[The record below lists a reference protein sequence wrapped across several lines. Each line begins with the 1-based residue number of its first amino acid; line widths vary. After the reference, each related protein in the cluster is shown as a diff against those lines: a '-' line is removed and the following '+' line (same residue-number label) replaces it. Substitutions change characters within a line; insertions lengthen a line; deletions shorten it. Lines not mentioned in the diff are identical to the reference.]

1 MTIFEPFAGAEFSGG
16 PYDLIPQVFNAAWNR
31 AQSAALASSNNFTA
45 ALTAGGG
52 GARMT
57 SASVKLLKDTKAEF
71 DPKIVEPAVF
81 IPTNA
86 EAASVAKMTE
96 LSDAVIDKLA
106 GLFSGYMGEYFPNE
120 CGYLEKAQRWICD
133 TIENGGTGI
142 PSHVEDQIWQRDRS
156 RVLEETNRARDDVF
170 ASFAARGFPVPPGA
184 ALHAIRLSQT
194 EASNRIAQQSRDVAI
209 KQAEIEIENIRFAVD
224 KAINLYGTA
233 VAAASDYVKALS
245 VGPTSAMQIVPSI
258 TDSQSR
264 LISAAGDYYRAR
276 IAVKELELK
285 AHLPSAEFEQSAR
298 IKNGDWLMQMI
309 RNKVDAAISAA
320 QALSTQAAAALNGLH
335 ASTSLGASSSNS
347 VGYSYGGDVSGEVP
361 PKTIA

>member
-1 MTIFEPFAGAEFSGG
+1 MTIFASSAGAGFSGG
-16 PYDLIPQVFNAAWNR
+16 PYDLIPQVFNAAWDR
-31 AQSAALASSNNFTA
+31 AQNAASASSSNFSA
-45 ALTAGGG
+45 ALTAGGA
-52 GARMT
+52 GAHMN
-57 SASVKLLKDTKAEF
+57 SASVTF
-71 DPKIVEPAVF
+71 DSTVVEPSVF

-133 TIENGGTGI
+133 TIENGGTGL
-142 PSHVEDQIWQRDRS
+142 PPHVEDQIWQRDRS
-156 RVLEETNRARDDVF
+156 RVLEETNRARDEVF

-347 VGYSYGGDVSGEVP
+347 VGYSYGGDVSGEVS
-361 PKTIA
+361 PKTVA

>member
-1 MTIFEPFAGAEFSGG
+1 MTTFSGG
-16 PYDLIPQVFNAAWNR
+16 PYDLIPQVFNAAWDR
-31 AQSAALASSNNFTA
+31 AQNTASASSTNFNA

-52 GARMT
+52 GARMK
-57 SASVKLLKDTKAEF
+57 SASVKLVDDAAKAAF
-71 DPKIVEPAVF
+71 DPSVVEPAVF
-81 IPTNA
+81 IPKNA

-156 RVLEETNRARDDVF
+156 RVLEETNRARDEVF

-209 KQAEIEIENIRFAVD
+209 KQAEIEVENIRFAVD
-224 KAINLYGTA
+224 KAISLYGSA

-264 LISAAGDYYRAR
+264 LIGAAGDYYRAR

-285 AHLPSAEFEQSAR
+285 ARLPNAEFEQNAR
-298 IKNGDWLMQMI
+298 IKNGDWQMQMI

-347 VGYSYGGDVSGEVP
+347 VGFSYGGDVSGEVG

>member
-1 MTIFEPFAGAEFSGG
+1 MTIFASPAGAGFSGG
-16 PYDLIPQVFNAAWNR
+16 PYDLIPQVFNAAWDR
-31 AQSAALASSNNFTA
+31 AQNAASASSSNFSA
-45 ALTAGGG
+45 ALTAGGA
-52 GARMT
+52 GATMT
-57 SASVKLLKDTKAEF
+57 PAAVAF
-71 DPKIVEPAVF
+71 DPTVVEPAVF

-133 TIENGGTGI
+133 TIESGGTGI
-142 PSHVEDQIWQRDRS
+142 QPHVEDQIWQRDRS
-156 RVLEETNRARDDVF
+156 RVLEETARARDEVF

-184 ALHAIRLSQT
+184 ALHAIRLSQAD
-194 EASNRIAQQSRDVAI
+194 ASNRIAQQSRDVAI

-224 KAINLYGTA
+224 KAISLYGTA

-264 LISAAGDYYRAR
+264 LIGAAGDYYRAR

-309 RNKVDAAISAA
+309 RNKVDAAIAAA

-347 VGYSYGGDVSGEVP
+347 VGFSYGGDVSGEVP

>member
-1 MTIFEPFAGAEFSGG
+1 MTIFAPSAGAGFSGG
-16 PYDLIPQVFNAAWNR
+16 PYDLIPQVFNAAWDR
-31 AQSAALASSNNFTA
+31 AQNAASASSSNFSA
-45 ALTAGGG
+45 ALTAGGA
-52 GARMT
+52 GATMT
-57 SASVKLLKDTKAEF
+57 PASVAF
-71 DPKIVEPAVF
+71 DPTVVEPSVF

-133 TIENGGTGI
+133 TIESGGTGI
-142 PSHVEDQIWQRDRS
+142 QPHVEDQIWQRDRS
-156 RVLEETNRARDDVF
+156 RVLEETARARDEVF

-184 ALHAIRLSQT
+184 ALHAIRLSQAD
-194 EASNRIAQQSRDVAI
+194 ASNRIAQQSRDVAI

-224 KAINLYGTA
+224 KAISLYGTA

-264 LISAAGDYYRAR
+264 LIGAAGDYYRAR

-309 RNKVDAAISAA
+309 RNKVDAAIAAA

-347 VGYSYGGDVSGEVP
+347 VGYSYGGDVSGDVS
-361 PKTIA
+361 PKTVA